1 MASVNKVILLGN
13 LGQDPEVRYTQSGDA
28 VVNLSVATTEKW
40 KDKATGQVK
49 ENTEWHKV
57 GIFGKPAEVAA
68 QYLKKGSQIYVE
80 GRLKYKKYTDKNGI
94 EKVNAEIISEDF
106 KMLGSKSE
114 SGSSSKSSK
123 QVAHSQLDDM
133 NDDIPF

>member
-40 KDKATGQVK
+40 KDKATGQTK

-106 KMLGSKSE
+106 KMLGKSE
-114 SGSSSKSSK
+114 TQKPK
-123 QVAHSQLDDM
+123 QQQKQEFPNDDM

>member
-13 LGQDPEVRYTQSGDA
+13 LGQDPEVRYTSSGDA

-40 KDKATGQVK
+40 KDKATGQTK

-94 EKVNAEIISEDF
+94 DKVNAEIISEDF

-114 SGSSSKSSK
+114 SGSKPSKA
-123 QVAHSQLDDM
+123 VAHSQPDEP
-133 NDDIPF
+133 NDDIPFN